1 MSKARRVFVL
11 LLIAIPLLWL
21 VRCKETPSV
30 PEASIARPEEPKEVQ
45 S

>member
-1 MSKARRVFVL
+1 MSKVRCVFVL
-11 LLIAIPLLWL
+11 LLIAIPLLWFAW
-21 VRCKETPSV
+21 CKETPSV